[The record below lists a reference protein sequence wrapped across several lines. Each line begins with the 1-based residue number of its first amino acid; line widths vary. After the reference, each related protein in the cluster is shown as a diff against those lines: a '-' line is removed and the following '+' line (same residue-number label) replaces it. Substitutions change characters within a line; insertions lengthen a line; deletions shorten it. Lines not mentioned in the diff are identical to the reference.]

1 MSYSLP
7 AWHRFKVAAAEVCFK
22 NKDFLNWIQNQLK
35 SHCKHNF
42 SGTNHEMITFTINY
56 KTEEAYI
63 INTIF
68 CTDRPIPF
76 NHIQPTCQ
84 EKCLWKVENAFSTG
98 GQHVFH
104 RILSRYL

>member
-1 MSYSLP
+1 MQIISESPTAARHFNDDIMSYSLP

-22 NKDFLNWIQNQLK
+22 NRDFLNWIQNQLK

-42 SGTNHEMITFTINY
+42 SGTNNEIISFTINY

-63 INTIF
+63 INTIY

-84 EKCLWKVENAFSTG
+84 ENAFG
-98 GQHVFH
+98 K
-104 RILSRYL
+104 

>member
-22 NKDFLNWIQNQLK
+22 NRDFFNWIQNQLK
-35 SHCKHNF
+35 SHYKHNY
-42 SGTNHEMITFTINY
+42 SGTNHEIISFTINY

-63 INTIF
+63 INTIY

-76 NHIQPTCQ
+76 NHVQPTYQ
-84 EKCLWKVENAFSTG
+84 ENAFGKQRVCFQQEVNT
-98 GQHVFH
+98 
-104 RILSRYL
+104 YLIGF